1 MVVDE
6 TALPVRDYRSCNA
19 EPAAVGRPS
28 ARDVPLMRWFEA
40 AESEGRSHRDAW
52 VGCIVSSATAN
63 SSAVRVSRS
72 TCSRSRALNTVIV
85 WALS

>member
-6 TALPVRDYRSCNA
+6 TALPVRHHRSCNA

-40 AESEGRSHRDAW
+40 AESEGRSHSDDR
-52 VGCIVSSATAN
+52 VGRIVSSVTAN
-63 SSAVRVSRS
+63 SSAVRLSRS
-72 TCSRSRALNTVIV
+72 TCWRSRALNAATVC
-85 WALS
+85 AAS